1 MIIHA
6 MQTQTSSCF
15 SSPPPSFFARGC
27 KVAGFRNRRRRA
39 TTTSAKTNAK
49 TTTSTSTINERKGQ
63 PIKPGQSYPAKEHC
77 SNCGLCDTTL
87 VSYVKDACAFLGP
100 GMSRIEKL
108 EEKVHGK
115 ARNAETDELRLGVLY
130 TSDTKDNTNNS
141 SQSVFYAK
149 KKQPVEKAQ
158 WTGIVT
164 SVALEMLR
172 TKTVDCV
179 VAVGS
184 GEADARNPEP

>member
-6 MQTQTSSCF
+6 IQTQTSSSCF
-15 SSPPPSFFARGC
+15 SSPPSSFFARDG
-27 KVAGFRNRRRRA
+27 KVAGFIRNRRRRRA
-39 TTTSAKTNAK
+39 TTSARTNA

-130 TSDTKDNTNNS
+130 TSDNRCFTRRRNN
-141 SQSVFYAK
+141 
-149 KKQPVEKAQ
+149 
-158 WTGIVT
+158 
-164 SVALEMLR
+164 R
-172 TKTVDCV
+172 
-179 VAVGS
+179 
-184 GEADARNPEP
+184 